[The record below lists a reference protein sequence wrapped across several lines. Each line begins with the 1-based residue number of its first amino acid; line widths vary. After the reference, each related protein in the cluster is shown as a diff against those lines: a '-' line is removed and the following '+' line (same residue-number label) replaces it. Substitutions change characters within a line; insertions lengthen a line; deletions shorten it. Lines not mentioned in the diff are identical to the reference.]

1 MKISNFNHG
10 SIPYKQHSLCFFP
23 PTAMLCFS
31 PLEEGDG
38 GYNSPCHKKKKKN
51 KKKTRKQE
59 EGGVRYYYL

>member
-31 PLEEGDG
+31 PLEEDG
-38 GYNSPCHKKKKKN
+38 GYNSPCHK